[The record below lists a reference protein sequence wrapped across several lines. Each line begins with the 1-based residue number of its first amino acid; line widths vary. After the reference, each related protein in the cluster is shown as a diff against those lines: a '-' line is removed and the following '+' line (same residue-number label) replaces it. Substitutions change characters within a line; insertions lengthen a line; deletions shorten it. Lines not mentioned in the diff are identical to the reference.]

1 LTIHV
6 HEAEKLS
13 LEQIQA
19 FLNASQEIRF
29 AGETQPQIYHWIE
42 QVLGRQ
48 GYHQQSRPARGV
60 LRSYLTKMTGRSRAQ
75 VTRLIARYRKS
86 GSLQPAPYRRHRFPQ
101 RYTRADIE
109 LLATVDA
116 AHENLS
122 GPATRRI
129 LEREYRQ
136 YGKPEYERL
145 STISVAHLY
154 NLRQQPRYR
163 ERRLSYTRTR
173 PTAVAIGE
181 RCCPDPQG
189 QPGYLRVDT
198 VHQGD
203 APAGQGVYH
212 INAVDQVT
220 QWEIVAATERISEAW
235 LEPVLC
241 ALMRQFPFR
250 ILGFH
255 SDNGS
260 EFINRVVARLLN
272 KLLIEQTKSRP
283 RHSNDNGLAE
293 TKNGAVI
300 RKHMGYGYIPGR
312 ARRAPAAVLHRLLQS
327 LSQLPSS
334 VRPSRRHLR
343 RERPPPLP
351 LSPLSDPAGD
361 PVGPAQPGAV
371 PAPRTHPCRVATH
384 RGNPQRHRSRP
395 AHATGETPALRVLAA
410 TREGAVEMT
419 EPENP
424 QKQNQGFSASLESA
438 KNKGAL
444 STFPPPRLRLLDWF
458 RIYP

>member
-1 LTIHV
+1 M

-13 LEQIQA
+13 REQIQA
-19 FLNASQEIRF
+19 FLNASEAIRF
-29 AGETQPQIYHWIE
+29 EGETQAQIYHWIE

-48 GYHQQSRPARGV
+48 EYHRQKRQARGL
-60 LRSYLTKMTGRSRAQ
+60 LRSYVAKMTGRSRAQ

-86 GSLQPAPYRRHRFPQ
+86 GSLQPAAYRRHRFPQ
-101 RYTRADIE
+101 RYTRADLE
-109 LLATVDA
+109 LLATVDE

-145 STISVAHLY
+145 SAISVAHLY
-154 NLRQQPRYR
+154 NLRQRPHYR
-163 ERRLSYTRTR
+163 ERRLHYTKTR
-173 PTAVAIGE
+173 PTVVAIGE
-181 RCCPDPQG
+181 RRCPDPRG

-198 VHQGD
+198 VHQGN

-235 LEPVLC
+235 LEPVLV
-241 ALMRQFPFR
+241 ALLRQFPFR

-300 RKHMGYGYIPGR
+300 RKHMGYGYIPAAHAGGMQQFYTAHFNPYLNYHRPCAQADITFDQKGR
-312 ARRAPAAVLHRLLQS
+312 RRCLYRRYQTPLETLLALPNPAQYLRPGLTPAVLQRIAGSCSDTEAAQRMQQAKRRLFALLRPAA
-327 LSQLPSS
+327 
-334 VRPSRRHLR
+334 
-343 RERPPPLP
+343 
-351 LSPLSDPAGD
+351 G
-361 PVGPAQPGAV
+361 GPW
-371 PAPRTHPCRVATH
+371 
-384 RGNPQRHRSRP
+384 
-395 AHATGETPALRVLAA
+395 
-410 TREGAVEMT
+410 
-419 EPENP
+419 
-424 QKQNQGFSASLESA
+424 K
-438 KNKGAL
+438 
-444 STFPPPRLRLLDWF
+444 
-458 RIYP
+458 

>member
-1 LTIHV
+1 M

-13 LEQIQA
+13 LEQIEA
-19 FLNASQEIRF
+19 FLNASHEIRF
-29 AGETQPQIYHWIE
+29 EGETQPQIYHWIE

-48 GYHQQSRPARGV
+48 EYHQQSRQARGV
-60 LRSYLTKMTGRSRAQ
+60 LRSYLVKMTGRSRAQ

-86 GSLQPAPYRRHRFPQ
+86 GSLQPVPYRRHRFPQ

-173 PTAVAIGE
+173 PTTVAIGE
-181 RCCPDPQG
+181 RHCPDPQG

-203 APAGQGVYH
+203 APAGKGVYH

-220 QWEIVAATERISEAW
+220 QWEIVAATERISETW

-250 ILGFH
+250 IRGFH

-260 EFINRVVARLLN
+260 EFINRIVARLLN

-300 RKHMGYGYIPGR
+300 RKHMGYGYIPAAHAERIQQFYNAHLNPYLNYHRPCAQPDLVIDEKGR
-312 ARRAPAAVLHRLLQS
+312 TRYVYHRYQTPLETLLALPNPAQYLRPGLTPAILQRIAGTRSDTEAAQRMQQAKHRLFAPL
-327 LSQLPSS
+327 
-334 VRPSRRHLR
+334 
-343 RERPPPLP
+343 RPP
-351 LSPLSDPAGD
+351 AG
-361 PVGPAQPGAV
+361 GPW
-371 PAPRTHPCRVATH
+371 
-384 RGNPQRHRSRP
+384 
-395 AHATGETPALRVLAA
+395 
-410 TREGAVEMT
+410 
-419 EPENP
+419 
-424 QKQNQGFSASLESA
+424 K
-438 KNKGAL
+438 
-444 STFPPPRLRLLDWF
+444 
-458 RIYP
+458 

>member
-13 LEQIQA
+13 LEQIEA

-29 AGETQPQIYHWIE
+29 EGETQQQIYHWIE
-42 QVLGRQ
+42 QVLSRQ
-48 GYHQQSRPARGV
+48 EYHQQSRQARGL
-60 LRSYLTKMTGRSRAQ
+60 LRSYLTKMTGLSRAQ

-109 LLATVDA
+109 LLTTVDA

-145 STISVAHLY
+145 STLSVAHLY
-154 NLRQQPRYR
+154 NLRQQSRYR

-173 PTAVAIGE
+173 PAAVAIGE
-181 RCCPDPQG
+181 RRCPDPQG

-203 APAGQGVYH
+203 APAGKGVYH

-220 QWEIVAATERISEAW
+220 QWEIVGATERISEAW

-260 EFINRVVARLLN
+260 EFINRIVARLLN

-300 RKHMGYGYIPGR
+300 RKHMGYGYIPAGHAGR
-312 ARRAPAAVLHRLLQS
+312 MQQFYTAYFNPYLNYHRPCAQADVTFDEKGRRRCLYRRYQTPLETLLALPNPAQYLRPGLTPAVLQRIAGTRSDTEAAERMQQAKRRLFAPL
-327 LSQLPSS
+327 
-334 VRPSRRHLR
+334 
-343 RERPPPLP
+343 RPP
-351 LSPLSDPAGD
+351 AG
-361 PVGPAQPGAV
+361 GPW
-371 PAPRTHPCRVATH
+371 
-384 RGNPQRHRSRP
+384 
-395 AHATGETPALRVLAA
+395 
-410 TREGAVEMT
+410 
-419 EPENP
+419 
-424 QKQNQGFSASLESA
+424 K
-438 KNKGAL
+438 
-444 STFPPPRLRLLDWF
+444 
-458 RIYP
+458 